1 MRVCQLTSELL
12 NNLKA
17 NQIIYAE
24 FSETTAKG
32 TPGVAT
38 FYIVHD
44 DTVKCYRVDTYLSSD
59 TNNLRTYALALDIL
73 KQLEENGK
81 LIYSSGQLGNHSWKG
96 TKATLKRDDD
106 NISFLFTKDGH
117 TYALPAS
124 CPGVYHSVAKDF
136 TKRKAEINDLKEYYD
151 ANWQDFNYN
160 DRAFFA
166 AYMNKLEDNNNGLVY
181 FDFTPNDYW
190 QSIRVVKF
198 LTDCDFN
205 YPPDVIWDGL
215 LSLSKYR
222 LVVAVQELG
231 YNELD
236 SIFADLIKNHKTQ
249 LFETIDLKLKNKIKI
264 TDLFVPLRVIKSSH
278 DNIISGSEN
287 CIDED
292 YYYPATVEYTPNAN
306 SKILFSIGQMSPD
319 ELRKNAKNISY
330 YLINY
335 LYNEDKLPLAD
346 ILPVATYII
355 EKLPDAAA
363 DSENADSLFWF
374 ACEIID
380 RAWRYLEED
389 EKIQKKYRDFVY
401 ELFWPRLGSVWPL
414 EHHHLI
420 SYDNRTFKCIVSNSA
435 NMLLGLDDLA
445 ERNDDIR
452 KIYENALGQG
462 QHPFPGV
469 YNNAFYNTINTLTAK
484 EQFEKIVNSIK
495 EDEQVRFFSHP
506 STTEEAKLLLDELLN
521 NNIDARITGT
531 TRLNVIEQ
539 LLLTPNHINIGE
551 YILNYLNEHFND
563 LTTVIKSD
571 AESENLDYLEIMT
584 SFYTAIAVGITEEN
598 EFPPYK
604 QLVTKF
610 RKAGVKEV
618 MLSHAMEFARKH
630 RRAILFQRS
639 SLQQFFNQHKKSN
652 Q

>member
-1 MRVCQLTSELL
+1 M
-12 NNLKA
+12 
-17 NQIIYAE
+17 
-24 FSETTAKG
+24 
-32 TPGVAT
+32 
-38 FYIVHD
+38 
-44 DTVKCYRVDTYLSSD
+44 
-59 TNNLRTYALALDIL
+59 
-73 KQLEENGK
+73 
-81 LIYSSGQLGNHSWKG
+81 
-96 TKATLKRDDD
+96 
-106 NISFLFTKDGH
+106 
-117 TYALPAS
+117 
-124 CPGVYHSVAKDF
+124 
-136 TKRKAEINDLKEYYD
+136 
-151 ANWQDFNYN
+151 
-160 DRAFFA
+160 
-166 AYMNKLEDNNNGLVY
+166 
-181 FDFTPNDYW
+181 
-190 QSIRVVKF
+190 
-198 LTDCDFN
+198 
-205 YPPDVIWDGL
+205 
-215 LSLSKYR
+215 
-222 LVVAVQELG
+222 G